1 MPRNRHS
8 KPAGARRCKVSPG
21 NHRARPIAP
30 HGFSAPLSV
39 LACGG
44 RPPEAAT
51 APTAPPF
58 GAGRLWDDGRAEIDA
73 YEAAVRRDGLP
84 RKFTAYLI
92 VVKEDLSRKRLAK
105 ADPGHDP
112 ADLVTV
118 LKLNHVLDYRT
129 GISSCRQ
136 TATCYFDR
144 DSMEL
149 LKLSLASSDWSGSTY
164 KEFQRRDRGGLLRV
178 HTDRDDPAE
187 ASYDVPIGP
196 DVVFYD
202 QLPLWIRSLPQAV
215 GTRRE
220 LRLLPTQIDP
230 HAPRPE
236 IRKGT
241 LQAVRQ
247 EILLVKAGGFQTI
260 RWQLDTGGG
269 RPDVYWTA
277 RDAPHVLVAWDQ
289 PDGGGYRLKWTQRL
303 PYWTLNRPAD
313 ERYLEGPAAAA
324 PRGTPAGPGGP

>member
-1 MPRNRHS
+1 MAFP
-8 KPAGARRCKVSPG
+8 
-21 NHRARPIAP
+21 
-30 HGFSAPLSV
+30 PLWAAAV
-39 LACGG
+39 AMACVIGCGG

-51 APTAPPF
+51 APTTAPF

-92 VVKEDLSRKRLAK
+92 VVKEDLSRKSLAK

-164 KEFQRRDRGGLLRV
+164 KEFQRRDGGGLLRV

-247 EILLVKAGGFQTI
+247 EILLVKAGGVQVTVIESQFARKRLQ
-260 RWQLDTGGG
+260 
-269 RPDVYWTA
+269 WTVDSKRRERA
-277 RDAPHVLVAWDQ
+277 GARSWRAESAWSRDAGKGRTRARAAVPSRRTVGARTTSSS
-289 PDGGGYRLKWTQRL
+289 PRA
-303 PYWTLNRPAD
+303 RP
-313 ERYLEGPAAAA
+313 RAAKRWRVFSIVTGA
-324 PRGTPAGPGGP
+324 PSGA